1 MVTLFWGFFFLY
13 ITNGFSSLTLES
25 DRKANLL
32 ATHPELSMR
41 LVDESGRVSTLAV
54 LAKEQNKVLVT
65 EFIYTKCRTLCL
77 VLGDYFQQAQTQI
90 KLQDLVQEIHLLSIS
105 FDVNQDTPARL
116 KIYRQRMHADEN
128 IWSLAT
134 MQGTRDLTAAKEKLG
149 IIILATPFKE
159 FVHNS
164 AFLVISNQGKLL
176 GIYDDDD
183 IQGALT
189 LAAQSSEHAVSH
201 KLQ

>member
-1 MVTLFWGFFFLY
+1 MTLFWGFFFLY

-25 DRKANLL
+25 DRKGSLL

-90 KLQDLVQEIHLLSIS
+90 KLHDLVQKIHLLSIS
-105 FDVNQDTPARL
+105 FDVNQDTPAQL

-134 MQGTRDLTAAKEKLG
+134 MQGAGDLITAKEKLG
-149 IIILATPFKE
+149 LIVLDAPFKE

-183 IQGALT
+183 IQGALA
-189 LAAQSSEHAVSH
+189 LAAKSSEYTAGH
-201 KLQ
+201 KF

>member
-25 DRKANLL
+25 DRKANLF